1 MRGLAKRVLCAATLV
16 GLFFTNSNAEKVK
29 DIANV
34 VGVRENQLIGYG
46 LVVGLNGTGDKTTSQ
61 FTMQSLANMLESVNV
76 KIDPNDIKSKNVAA
90 VMVTARLPSFARQG
104 DRVDALV
111 SSIGDAKSLE
121 GGTLILTPLS
131 GVDGRIYATTQ
142 GAVSIGG
149 KNERGGGINHPLAAT
164 IYNGAIIEREVSFDL
179 FSKKDATLSL
189 KTSNFQNALKVQQS
203 INAAFPTAATPVAT
217 AIDPRTIKLNRP
229 ADVGMVEFLARVE
242 DVELEFTR
250 EEKIVIDERTGT
262 IVAGV
267 GVEVGDVVVTH
278 GDITVQI
285 SKAPLADDG
294 AVDLGGGLKLNMAN
308 NVLSTNNQNPTVANL
323 TRALQR
329 MGAAPKDVI
338 SILQTIKRSGAIS
351 ADLEV
356 I

>member
-1 MRGLAKRVLCAATLV
+1 MKMKKWIGVLAVLACFNGA
-16 GLFFTNSNAEKVK
+16 FAEKIK

-46 LVVGLNGTGDKTTSQ
+46 LVVGLNGTGDKTTST

-76 KIDPNDIKSKNVAA
+76 KINPNDIQSKNVAA
-90 VMVTARLPSFARQG
+90 VMVTAKLPPFARQG
-104 DRVDALV
+104 DRVDALI

-142 GAVSIGG
+142 GAISIGG

-164 IYNGAIIEREVSFDL
+164 VYGGAIIEREVNFDIY
-179 FSKKDATLSL
+179 SKREATLSL
-189 KTSNFQNALKVQQS
+189 KTSNFQNALRAQQS
-203 INAAFPTAATPVAT
+203 INAAFNDAPIAT
-217 AIDPRTIKLNRP
+217 AIDPRTIKLARP
-229 ADVGMVEFLARVE
+229 ETMGMVEFLAKVE
-242 DVELEFTR
+242 DVDMDVTR
-250 EEKIVIDERTGT
+250 DEKIIIDERTGT
-262 IVAGV
+262 VVSGV
-267 GVEVGDVVVTH
+267 GVEVGDVVITH
-278 GDITVQI
+278 GEITVQI
-285 SKAPLADDG
+285 SRDNIPEEG
-294 AVDLGGGLKLNMAN
+294 SIDLGGGMRLNAAN
-308 NVLSTNNQNPTVANL
+308 SLLSTGAQIPTVANI

-338 SILQTIKRSGAIS
+338 SILQAIKRAGAIS

>member
-1 MRGLAKRVLCAATLV
+1 MKKNKWIGILAVCACLNGA
-16 GLFFTNSNAEKVK
+16 FAEKIK

-46 LVVGLNGTGDKTTSQ
+46 LVVGLNGTGDKTTST

-76 KIDPNDIKSKNVAA
+76 KIDPNDIQSKNVAA
-90 VMVTARLPSFARQG
+90 VMVTAKLPPFARQG

-142 GAVSIGG
+142 GAISIGG

-164 IYNGAIIEREVSFDL
+164 IYGGAIIEREVNFDI
-179 FSKKDATLSL
+179 FSKRDATLSL
-189 KTSNFQNALKVQQS
+189 KTSNFQNALRAQQS
-203 INAAFPTAATPVAT
+203 INAAFNDAPIAT
-217 AIDPRTIKLNRP
+217 AIDPRTIKLVRP
-229 ADVGMVEFLARVE
+229 ETMGMVEFLAKVE
-242 DVELEFTR
+242 DIDMDVTR
-250 EEKIVIDERTGT
+250 DEKIIIDERTGT
-262 IVAGV
+262 VVAGV
-267 GVEVGDVVVTH
+267 GVEVGDVVITH
-278 GDITVQI
+278 GEITVQI
-285 SKAPLADDG
+285 SRENIPEEG
-294 AVDLGGGLKLNMAN
+294 SIDLGGGMRLNAAN
-308 NVLSTNNQNPTVANL
+308 SLLSTGAQIPTVANI

-338 SILQTIKRSGAIS
+338 SILQAIKRAGAIS

>member
-1 MRGLAKRVLCAATLV
+1 MKKWIGVAAVLCCLNGA
-16 GLFFTNSNAEKVK
+16 FAEKIK

-46 LVVGLNGTGDKTTSQ
+46 LVVGLNGTGDKTTST

-76 KIDPNDIKSKNVAA
+76 KINPNDIQSKNVAA
-90 VMVTARLPSFARQG
+90 VMVTAKLPPFARQG
-104 DRVDALV
+104 ARVDALI

-142 GAVSIGG
+142 GAISIGG

-164 IYNGAIIEREVSFDL
+164 IYGGAIIEREVNFDIY
-179 FSKKDATLSL
+179 SKREATLSL
-189 KTSNFQNALKVQQS
+189 KTSNFQNALRAQQS
-203 INAAFPTAATPVAT
+203 INAAFNDAPIAT
-217 AIDPRTIKLNRP
+217 AIDPRTIKLARP
-229 ADVGMVEFLARVE
+229 ETMGMVEFLAKVE
-242 DVELEFTR
+242 DVDMDVTR
-250 EEKIVIDERTGT
+250 DEKIIIDERTGT
-262 IVAGV
+262 VVSGV
-267 GVEVGDVVVTH
+267 GVEVGDVVITH
-278 GDITVQI
+278 GEITVQI
-285 SKAPLADDG
+285 SRDNIPEEG
-294 AVDLGGGLKLNMAN
+294 SIDLGGGMRLNAAN
-308 NVLSTNNQNPTVANL
+308 SLLSTGAQIPTVANI

-338 SILQTIKRSGAIS
+338 SILQAIKRAGAIS

>member
-1 MRGLAKRVLCAATLV
+1 MKDIAKPIMLIWTLAF
-16 GLFFTNSNAEKVK
+16 LFHSALYAEKIR

-46 LVVGLNGTGDKTTSQ
+46 LVVGLNGTGDKTTSL

-76 KIDPNDIKSKNVAA
+76 KIDPNDIQSKNVAA
-90 VMVTARLPSFARQG
+90 VMVTAKLPPFARQG
-104 DRVDALV
+104 DRVDALI

-142 GAVSIGG
+142 GAISIGG

-164 IYNGAIIEREVSFDL
+164 IYGGAIIEREVNFDIY
-179 FSKKDATLSL
+179 SKKDATLSL
-189 KTSNFQNALKVQQS
+189 KTSNFQNALRAQQS
-203 INAAFPTAATPVAT
+203 INDAFGAAIAT

-229 ADVGMVEFLARVE
+229 ETMGMVEFLARVE
-242 DVELEFTR
+242 DVDMDVTR
-250 EEKIVIDERTGT
+250 DEKIVIDERTGT
-262 IVAGV
+262 VVAGI
-267 GVEVGDVVVTH
+267 GVEVGNVVVTH
-278 GDITVQI
+278 GEITVKI
-285 SKAPLADDG
+285 SQENLPDEGSIDMGDG
-294 AVDLGGGLKLNMAN
+294 MRLNAAN
-308 NVLSTNNQNPTVANL
+308 SLLSTGNQPPTVANI

-338 SILQTIKRSGAIS
+338 AILQAIKRAGAIS
-351 ADLEV
+351 ADLE
-356 I
+356 II